1 MQQEVIFKEVQKF
14 TQWWLWL
21 FLLVPIFFAL
31 LKIYNIYEN
40 LVTDSS
46 FGSFSIVMPLSY
58 WIGALI
64 YVCTLLFI
72 LFSKLT
78 VMITDTEIKIRHLLF
93 FRKSIMLSDVVTS
106 EIVSYGFLGYGIRI
120 SPTYGAVFNVKG
132 NKGLAITLKNNR
144 KFLIGTQKP
153 AALLLAMKQ
162 ILE

>member
-1 MQQEVIFKEVQKF
+1 M
-14 TQWWLWL
+14 
-21 FLLVPIFFAL
+21 
-31 LKIYNIYEN
+31 YEN
-40 LVTDSS
+40 LVTDSG

-58 WIGALI
+58 WIGVLI
-64 YVCTLLFI
+64 YVSTLLFI

-120 SPTYGAVFNVKG
+120 SPTYGTVFNVKG

-153 AALLLAMKQ
+153 DVLLLS
-162 ILE
+162 ILKDLE

>member
-31 LKIYNIYEN
+31 LKIYNMYEN
-40 LVTDSS
+40 LVTDSG

-58 WIGALI
+58 WIGVLI
-64 YVCTLLFI
+64 YVSTLLFI

-120 SPTYGAVFNVKG
+120 SPTYGTVFNVKG

-153 AALLLAMKQ
+153 DVLLLS
-162 ILE
+162 ILKDLE